1 VRRGRDPRL
10 HCRLRPDGSER
21 CASRHRDSGDELA
34 WLADAL
40 GGGELF
46 VAGPWIVALAGLV
59 ALFGPVGFYDALE
72 QAGPVMIVAPVAAA
86 VGVALVTVS
95 HALPTRF

>member
-1 VRRGRDPRL
+1 VSGVQVVIP
-10 HCRLRPDGSER
+10 
-21 CASRHRDSGDELA
+21 DSGDEVA
-34 WLADAL
+34 WMADAL
-40 GGGELF
+40 DGGELF
-46 VAGPWIVALAGLV
+46 VTGTWIVVLAGLV
-59 ALFGPVGFYDALE
+59 ALFCLVGFYDALE